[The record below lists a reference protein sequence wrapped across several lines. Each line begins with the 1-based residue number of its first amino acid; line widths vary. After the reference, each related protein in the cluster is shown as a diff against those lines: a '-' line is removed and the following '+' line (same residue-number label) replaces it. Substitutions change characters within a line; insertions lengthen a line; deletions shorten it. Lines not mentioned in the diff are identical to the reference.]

1 MQRTGKYYME
11 KKDQIRKSMEY
22 VKKELGDTSLRVA
35 EIGIRNGANA
45 VRLLSLNVEKLY
57 LIDPYLPYGDI
68 KDNQQ
73 DQDSTKAGMIKRI
86 NKHPKKD
93 KVEFIFKPSIEAAKH
108 IPDNSLDYVY
118 IDGDHSYKAV
128 KEDLDAW
135 YPKVKK
141 GRFLGGHD
149 RHRVEKAIREF
160 GGKHKLRLIIWLHE
174 YLNFSLDDLRIKGV
188 KDKHFREMF
197 NDFLFQKG
205 V

>member
-1 MQRTGKYYME
+1 MG

-22 VKKELGDTSLRVA
+22 VRKELGDTPVRIA
-35 EIGIRNGANA
+35 EIGVRKGNNA
-45 VRLLSLNVEKLY
+45 LRLLSFNVEKLY
-57 LIDPYLPYGDI
+57 LIDPYLPYGDT

-73 DQDSTKAGMIKRI
+73 EHNNKKAKMIEQIK
-86 NKHPKKD
+86 KHPKKD
-93 KVEFIFKPSIEAAKH
+93 KVEFIFKPSLEGVRF

-135 YPKVKK
+135 YPKVKE
-141 GRFLGGHD
+141 GRFLAGHD

-174 YLNFSLDDLRIKGV
+174 YLNFSLDDLREKDL
-188 KDKHFREMF
+188 KDKHLRGMF